1 MSHCCSSVGGMH
13 AVSVEAVVGN
23 VNQADMSHGGTSSKE
38 GSQTRDYFESIQFI
52 LILGLFP

>member
-1 MSHCCSSVGGMH
+1 MGGMH

-38 GSQTRDYFESIQFI
+38 GPQTRDYFESIKFI